1 MSNKN
6 AHEFREAVEI
16 RGHII
21 DSLILPKVLDAIMA
35 SGGAFTIE
43 SIVVGQTRH
52 DPSFA
57 RVVVAAPSA
66 ELLAKILP
74 IFFQSLVT
82 AAVAVG

>member
-1 MSNKN
+1 MTHSSS
-6 AHEFREAVEI
+6 HDIRETVEI

-35 SGGAFTIE
+35 AGGSFTIE

-57 RVVVAAPSA
+57 RVVVAVRRR
-66 ELLAKILP
+66 
-74 IFFQSLVT
+74 QSCWS
-82 AAVAVG
+82 